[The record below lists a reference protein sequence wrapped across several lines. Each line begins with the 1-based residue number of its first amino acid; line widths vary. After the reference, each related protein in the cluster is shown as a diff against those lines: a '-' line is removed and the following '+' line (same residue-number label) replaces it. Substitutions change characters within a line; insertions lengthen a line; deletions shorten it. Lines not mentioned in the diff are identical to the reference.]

1 MATELDYAAL
11 SALVYND
18 ARRVPNKLDPSA
30 DWKELSYDPYDNLS
44 GFIAGA
50 DNNGTMQE
58 TVIACFFRDHHE
70 NLDLD

>member
-18 ARRVPNKLDPSA
+18 ARRAPNKLTQLV
-30 DWKELSYDPYDNLS
+30 DWKELAYDPYDNLS

-50 DNNGTMQE
+50 
-58 TVIACFFRDHHE
+58 
-70 NLDLD
+70 

>member
-1 MATELDYAAL
+1 MASELDYAAL
-11 SALVYND
+11 SARVYRD
-18 ARRVPNKLDPSA
+18 ARFEANRNPVPSG
-30 DWKELSYDPYDNLS
+30 WEELSYDPYDNLS